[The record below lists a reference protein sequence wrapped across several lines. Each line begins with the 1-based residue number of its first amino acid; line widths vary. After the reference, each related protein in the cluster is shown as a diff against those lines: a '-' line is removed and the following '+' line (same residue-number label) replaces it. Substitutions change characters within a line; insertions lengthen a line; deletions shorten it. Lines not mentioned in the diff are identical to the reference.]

1 MRDVLGRL
9 MELQEVDSKL
19 SQLES
24 LRGDL
29 PHQVSRLNVE
39 YENTKKALENREA
52 QLLAH
57 QKERSTTELEIRALE
72 ERQKKYQ
79 SQLYEVTNNKEYDAV
94 THEIEAVKTEIES
107 KESRVLELM
116 DLESETTETIEAAR
130 EAIGELDERLN
141 QNRLE
146 LQGRLAKT
154 EKEEIAL
161 QDKRDK
167 ILREITPRIFSS
179 YERIRKAKS
188 GFAVT
193 PVIRNAC
200 GGCFT
205 SLPPQRVLEIRKM
218 DRLHL
223 CEVCGRI
230 LVWDEKV
237 SEVEV

>member
-1 MRDVLGRL
+1 MRDILGQL

-29 PHQVSRLNVE
+29 PHQVSRLNE
-39 YENTKKALENREA
+39 EFDNTKRALEDKEA
-52 QLLAH
+52 LLVSY
-57 QKERSTTELEIRALE
+57 QKERHTTELEIKALE
-72 ERQKKYQ
+72 EKQKKYQ
-79 SQLYEVTNNKEYDAV
+79 AQLYEVTNNKEYDAV
-94 THEIEAVKTEIES
+94 THEIEAVKTEIETR
-107 KESRVLELM
+107 ESRVLELM
-116 DLESETTETIEAAR
+116 ELESETTEGIEDTR
-130 EAIGELDERLN
+130 ESIVELEERLN
-141 QNRLE
+141 ENRVELE
-146 LQGRLAKT
+146 GRLAKT

-167 ILREITPRIFSS
+167 LLRNITPRILTS

-188 GFAVT
+188 GFAVS
-193 PVIRNAC
+193 PVVRSAC

-218 DRLHL
+218 DRLYL

-230 LVWDEKV
+230 LVWDEKA
-237 SEVEV
+237 SEVEA

>member
-1 MRDVLGRL
+1 MRDVLGHL
-9 MELQEVDSKL
+9 MELQEVDTKL
-19 SQLES
+19 NQLES

-29 PHQVSRLNVE
+29 PHQVSRLNEE
-39 YENTKKALENREA
+39 YENSKKALEDKEA
-52 QLLAH
+52 QLLSH
-57 QKERSTTELEIRALE
+57 QKERNTTELEIKALE
-72 ERQKKYQ
+72 EKQKKYQ
-79 SQLYEVTNNKEYDAV
+79 AQLYEVTNNKEYDAV
-94 THEIEAVKTEIES
+94 THEIEAVKTEVEN

-116 DLESETTETIEAAR
+116 DLESETAETIAETR
-130 EAIGELDERLN
+130 EAIDELEERLN
-141 QNRLE
+141 QHRVE
-146 LQGRLAKT
+146 LDGRLAKT

-161 QDKRDK
+161 QDKREK
-167 ILREITPRIFSS
+167 ILRQITPRIFAS
-179 YERIRKAKS
+179 YERIRNAKS

-218 DRLHL
+218 DRLYL

-230 LVWDEKV
+230 LVWDEKA